1 MTTAELQL
9 PISMER
15 PTMPSLHIEHSV
27 PDFAMWKQVFD
38 SDPADRKG
46 SGVQSF
52 RVSRAVDDP
61 NLVMIDLEFGTIA
74 EAEGLLSKMR
84 DIWAGPGGAFM
95 RNPQARIVE
104 TVETVTSSRRRR
116 SQTHGLVVST
126 GVRARSSGDAAV
138 TASSSARLR
147 WRRWKAGSVC
157 GDGRPDRLRGG
168 GRPGQTTVGQSTT
181 GACPVG

>member
-1 MTTAELQL
+1 
-9 PISMER
+9 
-15 PTMPSLHIEHSV
+15 
-27 PDFAMWKQVFD
+27 MWKQVFD

-104 TVETVTSSRRRR
+104 TVETVTE
-116 SQTHGLVVST
+116 L
-126 GVRARSSGDAAV
+126 
-138 TASSSARLR
+138 
-147 WRRWKAGSVC
+147 
-157 GDGRPDRLRGG
+157 
-168 GRPGQTTVGQSTT
+168 
-181 GACPVG
+181 